1 MMAPAD
7 PGDQLDTTILVRAQ
21 SKDNSMNILYVNT
34 FVWAEMYT
42 ACLLVYELWF
52 SIIVCMYSI

>member
-42 ACLLVYELWF
+42 ACLLVYEL
-52 SIIVCMYSI
+52 